1 MRKINIQITQKEQF
15 FDFNDY
21 DFRIPHVFYHS
32 KLKKINR
39 MGDWNLNLVEDRGDV
54 CFTESIVANSYVISV
69 KIFFSTV
76 VPV

>member
-39 MGDWNLNLVEDRGDV
+39 MGDWNLNLVEDWG
-54 CFTESIVANSYVISV
+54 E
-69 KIFFSTV
+69 
-76 VPV
+76 